1 MTIQPAAVLCFPRS
15 QEIRPKVPRHQ
26 EPFAK
31 ELCTHFAELQTSITI
46 HQTSLL
52 LRLPAT
58 LYIHTHIYICT
69 YIYIYGNKLQHIW
82 LMVGSFHDRSF
93 PTHSD
98 RCRCGSN
105 TIHRLKVSSVL
116 VGTILPNILQV
127 SSIPKIGDPHKKMVD
142 ILHPSRKEPWLSTS
156 PGPKFAKLAHL
167 GSGGSDSPRPWYL
180 AVGAGSWGFFI

>member
-46 HQTSLL
+46 HQTSTIE
-52 LRLPAT
+52 AT
-58 LYIHTHIYICT
+58 GYPI
-69 YIYIYGNKLQHIW
+69 YIYIILYGNKLQHIF

-105 TIHRLKVSSVL
+105 TIHRLKASSVL

-127 SSIPKIGDPHKKMVD
+127 SSIPKLGDPHQKMVD

-156 PGPKFAKLAHL
+156 LGPKFAKLAHL
-167 GSGGSDSPRPWYL
+167 GSGGSDSPRPWYF
-180 AVGAGSWGFFI
+180 AVGAGSWCFFI